1 VAILT
6 VRTYPD
12 EVLHENCEEVTAI
25 TPEIEQLID
34 DMFETMF
41 KNKGVGLAAPQVGV
55 LKNIIIAAPQGTDK
69 ETYVYINPVITKS
82 SGEVTDVEGCLSIP
96 CASAEVT
103 RAQKIWVT
111 ALDRNGKMLEFS
123 TKDFHARIIQH
134 EADHLKGT
142 LFIDHLGFDARK
154 EVIDCARNV
163 NRL

>member
-55 LKNIIIAAPQGTDK
+55 LKNIIIVMLIRVFINKPQF
-69 ETYVYINPVITKS
+69 VI
-82 SGEVTDVEGCLSIP
+82 LSIQ
-96 CASAEVT
+96 EI
-103 RAQKIWVT
+103 R
-111 ALDRNGKMLEFS
+111 
-123 TKDFHARIIQH
+123 
-134 EADHLKGT
+134 
-142 LFIDHLGFDARK
+142 
-154 EVIDCARNV
+154 
-163 NRL
+163 